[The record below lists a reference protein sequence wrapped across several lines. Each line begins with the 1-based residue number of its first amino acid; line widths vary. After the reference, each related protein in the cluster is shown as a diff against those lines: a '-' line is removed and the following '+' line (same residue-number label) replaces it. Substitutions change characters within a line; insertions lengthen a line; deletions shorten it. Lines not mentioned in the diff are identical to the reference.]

1 MSEQEK
7 RDMRDKILHGI
18 ALAFERLVEQ
28 KKRED
33 GELVFS
39 ENGKIV
45 RVRARD
51 L

>member
-7 RDMRDKILHGI
+7 RDIRDKILNGI

>member
-7 RDMRDKILHGI
+7 QEVRDKILAGI

-28 KKRED
+28 KKKDNAELAFSED
-33 GELVFS
+33 GR
-39 ENGKIV
+39 IV